1 MTIDYFIRSFNK
13 ANNHLTSEMVI
24 FENDTDI
31 PKYALMELKN
41 EPALKEFYYYNYD
54 ERIKEYGIRNIDG
67 LEGMYTNF
75 LYYHRNER
83 LQKLLNEGKLYLHIL
98 RTVARVNKAV
108 NEQVKLWEQND
119 KELQLALR
127 NGDTDTYYGLLN
139 NLRARAEEVIFPQM
153 LYV

>member
-1 MTIDYFIRSFNK
+1 MTINYFIKSFNK
-13 ANNHLTSEMVI
+13 QNNHLTSEMVI
-24 FENDTDI
+24 FENGTDI
-31 PKYALMELKN
+31 PKYALREIKN
-41 EPALKEFYYYNYD
+41 EPAVKVFCYYQYD